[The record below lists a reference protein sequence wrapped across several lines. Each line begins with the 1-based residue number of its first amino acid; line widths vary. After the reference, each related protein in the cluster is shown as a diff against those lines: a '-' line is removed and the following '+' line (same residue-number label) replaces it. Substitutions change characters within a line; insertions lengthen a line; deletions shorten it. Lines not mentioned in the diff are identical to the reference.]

1 MNTKKPRISL
11 KLILFALT
19 YMFFTA
25 IMFAV
30 NVFKLSLHT
39 PNNTLNASDISMLIT
54 MIISIITVLSVM
66 TLKKPAYRTAVVLF
80 IVHAL
85 FVAAGIIVTRDMT
98 SLVGAVTILFM
109 FIITTAIYRHISAI
123 ESKDTELRKI
133 AYTDPLTNTPNRRAF
148 NDLINSLI
156 SSDYSNKTE
165 FALVYI
171 DINEFTQINDAA
183 GHEYGDKLLNEVVT
197 RLKYAMKNDDFIAR
211 TGGDEFALII
221 KGFKDE
227 NELTEHINLFV
238 NALKNKVTI
247 DDQSVFVSASMGVA
261 IYPKDSTN
269 ADELLRYADIAMQE
283 AQSRSDSNICMF
295 DRNMIDKVEND
306 LNIENLM
313 RDAIHN
319 DLFKLV
325 FQPQYDTNTKKLRGF
340 ETLLRM
346 TDTGGK
352 PISPGI
358 FIPMAE
364 KNGLITDIDCYVLK
378 KAMATFL
385 PMLKKYNDKLI
396 LSVNISA
403 IHLTKNSFVSD
414 VESAL
419 IETGFPASNLEIEIT
434 ESVFISSL
442 ESTAKTLDE
451 IKAMGVK
458 IALDD
463 FGTGYASLSYL
474 TKLPIDLLKIDKSFV
489 DGLHEENNFAD
500 FVAAIISMGHLLH
513 FDVISEG
520 VEYETQLDMLKQL
533 NCDFIQGFLW
543 GRPMDIEAVD
553 TLLKLSG

>member
-1 MNTKKPRISL
+1 MNTNKSRISL
-11 KLILFALT
+11 KLILYALA

-30 NVFKLSLHT
+30 NIFKLSLHT
-39 PNNTLNASDISMLIT
+39 YGNTLNASDISMIIT
-54 MIISIITVLSVM
+54 MILAIITVTNVIAF
-66 TLKKPAYRTAVVLF
+66 KKPAYKTAVILF
-80 IVHAL
+80 TVHSL
-85 FVAAGIIVTRDMT
+85 FVLTGIIVTRDMT
-98 SLVGAVTILFM
+98 SLVGAVTIIFM
-109 FIITTAIYRHISAI
+109 FIITTAIYKHVSSL
-123 ESKDTELRKI
+123 ESKDIELRKI
-133 AYTDPLTNTPNRRAF
+133 AYTDQLTNTPNRRAF
-148 NDLINSLI
+148 NELINSLI
-156 SSDYSNKTE
+156 SSDTTGKNG

-183 GHEYGDKLLNEVVT
+183 GHEYGDKVLKEVVA
-197 RLKYAMKNDDFIAR
+197 RWKYVMKNEDFIAR

-221 KGFKDE
+221 RDFKDE
-227 NELTEHINLFV
+227 NELIEHISIFS

-247 DDQSVFVSASMGVA
+247 DDQSVFVSTSMGVA

-269 ADELLRYADIAMQE
+269 AEELLRYADIAMQA
-283 AQSRSDSNICMF
+283 AQSRADSNIFMF
-295 DRNMIDKVEND
+295 DKTMISKVEND

-313 RDAIHN
+313 REAIHN

-346 TDTGGK
+346 TDSNGK

-364 KNGLITDIDCYVLK
+364 KSGLITDIDCYVLK

-414 VESAL
+414 IESAL

-451 IKAMGVK
+451 IKAMGIK

-489 DGLHEENNFAD
+489 DGLQQESNFAD

-520 VEYETQLDMLKQL
+520 VEYETQLDLLKQL

-553 TLLKLSG
+553 TLLKISG

>member
-1 MNTKKPRISL
+1 MNTKKARISL
-11 KLILFALT
+11 VLFALL

-30 NVFKLSLHT
+30 NVFNLSLHAK
-39 PNNTLNASDISMLIT
+39 NGAIINTSDISMIIT
-54 MIISIITVLSVM
+54 MILAVITV
-66 TLKKPAYRTAVVLF
+66 TNIIAFKRPAYRTAMMLF
-80 IVHAL
+80 SVHFI
-85 FVAAGIIVTRDMT
+85 FVFAGIVFTRSMT
-98 SLVGAVTILFM
+98 SVLGAVTILFM
-109 FIITTAIYRHISAI
+109 FILSTAIYKHVSAI
-123 ESKDTELRKI
+123 ESKDIELRKI
-133 AYTDPLTNTPNRRAF
+133 AYTDPMTNTPNRRAF
-148 NDLINSLI
+148 NELINHLI
-156 SSDYSNKTE
+156 SDDASGKNE

-183 GHEYGDKLLNEVVT
+183 GHEYGDKVLNEVVT
-197 RLKYAMKNDDFIAR
+197 RWKFAMRNNDFIAR
-211 TGGDEFALII
+211 TGGDEFALVIRD
-221 KGFKDE
+221 FKDE
-227 NELTEHINLFV
+227 NELKEHIGIFS
-238 NALKNKVTI
+238 NALKNKITI
-247 DDQSVFVSASMGVA
+247 DDQSVFVSASFGAA

-269 ADELLRYADIAMQE
+269 AEELLRFADIAMQT
-283 AQSRSDSNICMF
+283 ADSRQDTNICLF
-295 DRNMIDKVEND
+295 DISMINKVESD

-313 RDAIHN
+313 REAIHN

-325 FQPQYDTNTKKLRGF
+325 FQPQYDTNTKTLRGF

-346 TDTGGK
+346 TDTDGR

-364 KNGLITDIDCYVLK
+364 KNGLITEIDCYVLK

-419 IETGFPASNLEIEIT
+419 IETGYPAENLEIEIT

-451 IKAMGVK
+451 IKAMGIK

-520 VEYETQLDMLKQL
+520 VEYETQLNTLKQL

-553 TLLKLSG
+553 TLLRLSS